1 VDPTTLVGLLLGWG
15 ALVGAMLLDHMSP
28 TAFFNLPGL
37 VLVVGGT
44 AGATIASF
52 MRAQSAAA
60 VSILKQTFAPQAD
73 MGATIGRMVELAG
86 IATRQGILALDKL
99 LEDVEDPFV
108 RRALQL
114 VIDGT
119 PTEDVRR
126 VLEEEYALVEERHRA
141 GERMFSTAA
150 GFAPTLGIIG
160 TVVGLINMLR
170 TLSNP
175 SGIGPAIAT
184 AFLATLYGVSL
195 ANLFLLPVA
204 NKLRARHEHEM
215 LVKRI
220 VVQGAVGIASKTLPR
235 LLREQL
241 VTYLPP
247 AERKAV
253 LEALAR
259 SAPEAGR
266 EPTEATAS

>member
-1 VDPTTLVGLLLGWG
+1 MDVTTLAGLLLGWG
-15 ALVGAMLLDHMSP
+15 ALVVAMVLDHMSP

-52 MRAQSAAA
+52 LRSQTTSA
-60 VSILKQTFAPQAD
+60 VSILRQTFAPQED
-73 MGATIGRMVELAG
+73 MTATVGRMVELAG

-99 LEDVEDPFV
+99 LQDVEDPFV

-126 VLEEEYALVEERHRA
+126 ALEEEYELVEERHRA

-195 ANLFLLPVA
+195 ANLFLLPIA
-204 NKLRARHEHEM
+204 NKLRARHEQEM

-235 LLREQL
+235 ILREQL
-241 VTYLPP
+241 VTYVPP
-247 AERKAV
+247 ADRQAV
-253 LEALAR
+253 LDALAR
-259 SAPEAGR
+259 AVSEGGRESPEAV
-266 EPTEATAS
+266 AS

>member
-1 VDPTTLVGLLLGWG
+1 
-15 ALVGAMLLDHMSP
+15 MH
-28 TAFFNLPGL
+28 
-37 VLVVGGT
+37 
-44 AGATIASF
+44 
-52 MRAQSAAA
+52 
-60 VSILKQTFAPQAD
+60 K
-73 MGATIGRMVELAG
+73 
-86 IATRQGILALDKL
+86 
-99 LEDVEDPFV
+99 
-108 RRALQL
+108 
-114 VIDGT
+114 
-119 PTEDVRR
+119 
-126 VLEEEYALVEERHRA
+126 RA
-141 GERMFSTAA
+141 GERMFRTAA
-150 GFAPTLGIIG
+150 GIALAQENIA

-184 AFLATLYGVSL
+184 AFLASLYGVSL
-195 ANLFLLPVA
+195 ANRFGLPLA